1 MEKEKFIGLT
11 LLFFQKRKNN
21 YVAFLKS
28 YVIKSNCW
36 DDLQTEVEHIVLAD
50 KKLTYLGIED
60 IYYVSGPFREEEVL
74 GKSYI
79 DEIVKIK
86 DAKSL
91 LLKYNE
97 YTCNF
102 QRNKQKEKWF
112 LFSLIYFYHDR
123 LINDKLAI
131 SCYTPVFA
139 NTLKDAK
146 LKIKAICETEIFLKK
161 ILPFKLDKMS
171 YANLKYIGIED
182 VSYIKEDVKGG
193 GAIEE
198 SFKEYKEVDEI
209 KELLPPNEKLLS
221 AYHQVSNV

>member
-1 MEKEKFIGLT
+1 M
-11 LLFFQKRKNN
+11 
-21 YVAFLKS
+21 
-28 YVIKSNCW
+28 
-36 DDLQTEVEHIVLAD
+36 
-50 KKLTYLGIED
+50 GIED

-146 LKIKAICETEIFLKK
+146 LKIKAICETEIF
-161 ILPFKLDKMS
+161 
-171 YANLKYIGIED
+171 
-182 VSYIKEDVKGG
+182 
-193 GAIEE
+193 
-198 SFKEYKEVDEI
+198 
-209 KELLPPNEKLLS
+209 
-221 AYHQVSNV
+221 